1 MVSGSSFF
9 KCYAGYFYIC
19 VMRLVKEIPH
29 SHYLVQVHE
38 YNGKYILKITL
49 DHYEQ
54 LFKIPVSDLPD
65 LALLDSK
72 LTQEFWSSCLQRF
85 FSMLEDASKF
95 LH

>member
-1 MVSGSSFF
+1 MVFF
-9 KCYAGYFYIC
+9 SIFVNRNEGYFYLCI
-19 VMRLVKEIPH
+19 MRLVKEIPH

-54 LFKIPVSDLPD
+54 LFKIPVSDLTD
-65 LALLDSK
+65 LALLDAK

-85 FSMLEDASKF
+85 FSMREDASKF

>member
-1 MVSGSSFF
+1 MVFF
-9 KCYAGYFYIC
+9 SIFLNRNEGYFYLCI
-19 VMRLVKEIPH
+19 MRLVKEIPH

-65 LALLDSK
+65 LALLDAK

-85 FSMLEDASKF
+85 FSMREDASKF

>member
-1 MVSGSSFF
+1 MVFF
-9 KCYAGYFYIC
+9 LFFLNRNEGYFYLCI
-19 VMRLVKEIPH
+19 MRLVKEIPH

-38 YNGKYILKITL
+38 YNGKYLLKITL

-65 LALLDSK
+65 LALLEAK

-85 FSMLEDASKF
+85 FSMREDASKF

>member
-1 MVSGSSFF
+1 MVSASSFF

-19 VMRLVKEIPH
+19 IMRLVKEIPH

-72 LTQEFWSSCLQRF
+72 LTQEFWYSCLQRF
-85 FSMLEDASKF
+85 FSMREDASKF

>member
-1 MVSGSSFF
+1 MVFF
-9 KCYAGYFYIC
+9 SIFLNRNEGYFYLCI
-19 VMRLVKEIPH
+19 MRLVKEIPH

-38 YNGKYILKITL
+38 YNGKYLLKITL

-65 LALLDSK
+65 LALLDAK

-85 FSMLEDASKF
+85 FSMREDASKF

>member
-1 MVSGSSFF
+1 MVFF
-9 KCYAGYFYIC
+9 LFFLNRNEGYFYLCI
-19 VMRLVKEIPH
+19 MRLVKEIPH
-29 SHYLVQVHE
+29 SHYLVQIHE
-38 YNGKYILKITL
+38 YNGKYLLKITL

-65 LALLDSK
+65 LALLEAK

-85 FSMLEDASKF
+85 FSMREDASKF

>member
-1 MVSGSSFF
+1 MVSASSFF

-19 VMRLVKEIPH
+19 IMRLVKEIPH

-85 FSMLEDASKF
+85 LSMREDASKF

>member
-1 MVSGSSFF
+1 MVFF
-9 KCYAGYFYIC
+9 SIFVNRNEGYFYLCI
-19 VMRLVKEIPH
+19 MRLVKEIPH

-65 LALLDSK
+65 LALLDAK

-85 FSMLEDASKF
+85 FSMREDASKF

>member
-38 YNGKYILKITL
+38 YNEKYILKITL

-85 FSMLEDASKF
+85 FSMREDASKF

>member
-72 LTQEFWSSCLQRF
+72 LNQEFWSSCLQRF
-85 FSMLEDASKF
+85 FSMREDASKF

>member
-1 MVSGSSFF
+1 MVFF
-9 KCYAGYFYIC
+9 SIFVKRNEGYFYLCI
-19 VMRLVKEIPH
+19 MRLVKEIPH

-65 LALLDSK
+65 LALLDAK

-85 FSMLEDASKF
+85 FSMREDASKF

>member
-1 MVSGSSFF
+1 VVFF
-9 KCYAGYFYIC
+9 SIFLNRNEGYFYLCI
-19 VMRLVKEIPH
+19 MRLVKEIPH

-65 LALLDSK
+65 LALLDAK

-85 FSMLEDASKF
+85 FSMREDASKF

>member
-1 MVSGSSFF
+1 
-9 KCYAGYFYIC
+9 
-19 VMRLVKEIPH
+19 MRLVKEIPH

-72 LTQEFWSSCLQRF
+72 LNQEFWSSCLQRF
-85 FSMLEDASKF
+85 FSMREDASKF

>member
-1 MVSGSSFF
+1 VVFF
-9 KCYAGYFYIC
+9 LFFLNRNEGYFYLCI
-19 VMRLVKEIPH
+19 MRLVKEIPH

-38 YNGKYILKITL
+38 YNGKYLLKITL

-65 LALLDSK
+65 LALLEAK

-85 FSMLEDASKF
+85 FSMREDASKF

>member
-29 SHYLVQVHE
+29 SHYFVQVHE

-85 FSMLEDASKF
+85 FSMREDASKF